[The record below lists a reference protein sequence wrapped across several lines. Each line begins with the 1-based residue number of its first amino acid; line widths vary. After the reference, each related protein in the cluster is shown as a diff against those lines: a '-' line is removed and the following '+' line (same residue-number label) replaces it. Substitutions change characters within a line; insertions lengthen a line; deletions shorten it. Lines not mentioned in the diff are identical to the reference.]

1 MMAEQ
6 MQLSLLVGDLDMDD
20 KERAVMREHIIYLA
34 NQLEISR
41 KANQQQ
47 IVFIKR
53 LLDPEDLGHAVSN
66 ETRQIAYTLLI
77 NSSHLERDS
86 WQHQDNL

>member
-1 MMAEQ
+1 
-6 MQLSLLVGDLDMDD
+6 MDD
-20 KERAVMREHIIYLA
+20 KERAVMRDHIVYLA
-34 NQLEISR
+34 SQLEQTR

-66 ETRQIAYTLLI
+66 ECRQIAYTLLI
-77 NSSHLERDS
+77 NSTHHERDS
-86 WQHQDNL
+86 WQNSNS

>member
-1 MMAEQ
+1 
-6 MQLSLLVGDLDMDD
+6 MDE
-20 KERAVMREHIIYLA
+20 KERAVMRDHIVYLA
-34 NQLEISR
+34 SQLEQTR

-66 ETRQIAYTLLI
+66 ECRQIAYTLLI
-77 NSSHLERDS
+77 NSTHNERDS
-86 WQHQDNL
+86 WQNSNN

>member
-1 MMAEQ
+1 
-6 MQLSLLVGDLDMDD
+6 MDD
-20 KERAVMREHIIYLA
+20 KERKVLREHILWL
-34 NQLEISR
+34 NDRLNSSH
-41 KANQQQ
+41 KADRDKT
-47 IVFIKR
+47 VFLKR

-66 ETRQIAYTLLI
+66 ECRQIAYTLLI

>member
-1 MMAEQ
+1 
-6 MQLSLLVGDLDMDD
+6 MDD
-20 KERAVMREHIIYLA
+20 KERAVMRDHIIYLA
-34 NQLEISR
+34 TQLEQTR

-66 ETRQIAYTLLI
+66 ECRQIAYTLLI
-77 NSSHLERDS
+77 NSSHHERDS
-86 WQHQDNL
+86 WQNSNN

>member
-1 MMAEQ
+1 
-6 MQLSLLVGDLDMDD
+6 MDE
-20 KERAVMREHIIYLA
+20 KERAVMRDHIVYLA
-34 NQLEISR
+34 SQLEQTR

-66 ETRQIAYTLLI
+66 ECRQIAYTLLI
-77 NSSHLERDS
+77 NSTHNERDS
-86 WQHQDNL
+86 WQNSNS

>member
-1 MMAEQ
+1 
-6 MQLSLLVGDLDMDD
+6 MDD
-20 KERAVMREHIIYLA
+20 KERAVMRDHIVYLA
-34 NQLEISR
+34 SQLEQTR

-66 ETRQIAYTLLI
+66 ECRQIAYTLLI
-77 NSSHLERDS
+77 NSSHIERDS
-86 WQHQDNL
+86 WQHNNP

>member
-1 MMAEQ
+1 
-6 MQLSLLVGDLDMDD
+6 MDD
-20 KERAVMREHIIYLA
+20 KERAVMRDHIVYLA
-34 NQLEISR
+34 NQLEQTR

-66 ETRQIAYTLLI
+66 ECRQIAYTLLI
-77 NSSHLERDS
+77 NSTHNERDS
-86 WQHQDNL
+86 WQNSNN

>member
-1 MMAEQ
+1 MAEQ
-6 MQLSLLVGDLDMDD
+6 MRRSLLVGDCDMDD
-20 KERAVMREHIIYLA
+20 KERAVMREHIVYLA
-34 NQLEISR
+34 NQLEQTR
-41 KANQQQ
+41 KSNQQQ

-86 WQHQDNL
+86 WQHQDNR

>member
-1 MMAEQ
+1 
-6 MQLSLLVGDLDMDD
+6 MDD
-20 KERAVMREHIIYLA
+20 KERAVMRDHIVYLA
-34 NQLEISR
+34 SQLEQTR

-66 ETRQIAYTLLI
+66 ECRQIAYTLLI
-77 NSSHLERDS
+77 NSSHNERDS
-86 WQHQDNL
+86 WQNSNS